1 MTRHRLRLAS
11 QSLRTLQQADQA
23 RYHAR
28 LTHILGHTLATMR
41 DGITSVH
48 DASGKVAAWPVIA
61 PPRFAFQDA
70 DPTALLTAPDPRGP
84 QDPSA
89 SETSEGTEGPGT
101 EAWEAWH
108 TLVSLVLDRLTL
120 PRLDATRTA
129 PGSEALPT
137 PTPDPHARG
146 PLARKATLIAHL
158 HRQARAGLPHMG
170 SLHADDFRYHTD
182 LPSSIPAGG
191 AVICAMMDT
200 SGSMGPWEKDLAK
213 TLLFWMVHFLRRH
226 YPAIHTCFIAHDVR
240 ARVLPETPFFQHSNG
255 GGTMT
260 SSALRLAHTV
270 LDTQFPA
277 TQYHRYGIY
286 LGDGGNLHSDNARAR
301 EAATTLI
308 QHLTLL
314 MVGELL
320 DTDRKPSVF
329 YHTLPSG
336 VRKAVLRSYD
346 DVVPALQT
354 FFHP

>member
-11 QSLRTLQQADQA
+11 QSLRALQHADRV

-28 LTHILGHTLATMR
+28 LIQTLGHTLATVS
-41 DGITSVH
+41 DGIASVH
-48 DASGKVAAWPVIA
+48 DPTGTVAAWPVIV

-70 DPTALLTAPDPRGP
+70 DPTALWTNSDGSASP
-84 QDPSA
+84 QDAA
-89 SETSEGTEGPGT
+89 SETPNGSNAQGSERLEP
-101 EAWEAWH
+101 WH
-108 TLVSLVLDRLTL
+108 ALVPLVLDGLTL
-120 PRLDATRTA
+120 PRCDATRTA

-137 PTPDPHARG
+137 TTPDPHAHG
-146 PLARKATLIAHL
+146 PLARKATLVAHL
-158 HRQARAGLPHMG
+158 HRQARQGHPHVG
-170 SLHADDFRYHTD
+170 ALHADDFRYHAD
-182 LPSSIPAGG
+182 VPSPIPAGG

-200 SGSMGPWEKDLAK
+200 SGSMGRWEKDLAK

-240 ARVLPETPFFQHSNG
+240 ARVLPETSFFQHSNS
-255 GGTMT
+255 GGTVT
-260 SSALRLAHTV
+260 SSALRLARTV

-301 EAATTLI
+301 EAATTLE

-320 DTDRKPSVF
+320 DNDRKPSVF
-329 YHTLPSG
+329 YHTLPPG
-336 VRKAVLRSYD
+336 VRKTVLRSYD